1 MIAGKALV
9 ADDEKEFCI
18 FLKSCLNRCNF
29 DVDVAYDGLE
39 AKDLLLKNDYNFIFF
54 DCNMPGLSGVELA
67 GVIRDSNLEAKKIMI
82 TGYGV
87 VDEDFINQFGIDVF
101 LSKPI
106 YIKDIE
112 RVVQNGR

>member
-1 MIAGKALV
+1 MAVGKILV
-9 ADDEKEFCI
+9 ADDEREFCI
-18 FLKSCLNRCNF
+18 FLKSCLNRLKF

-39 AKDLLLKNDYNFIFF
+39 AKDLLIVNKYDFIFF

-67 GVIRDSNLEAKKIMI
+67 KVIRESSLDAKKIMV

-101 LSKPI
+101 LSKPV

-112 RVVQNGR
+112 RVVRDGG